1 MNKRSPITLLVILT
15 AFLQGQV
22 SAQDPAYSPES
33 VKPGDVFARQGDVVL
48 THGEL
53 DAAFSRIPQDIR
65 LVFIRDG
72 ARVDSLVKSLLRIK
86 LIAAD
91 AVNSGYDQDP
101 VIADRLQMAAE
112 KELAEAWVAHVMENA
127 PEADYEALAHEYYL
141 AHPDEF
147 MSPEMVDVSHILVSS
162 ETRAEEKALEL
173 AENLSEDLS
182 TDGSLFDEYVV
193 EYSEDP
199 AKSTNGGRYPN
210 MQRGQMVRPFEEAA
224 FSMQQPGAISAP
236 IKTSYGYH
244 IIRLNQAK
252 PSEVVPFEQI
262 KEQATQVAKEQYL
275 SEYRA
280 RYVRRQVEGLVTL
293 EDGAAE
299 AMVKRYF
306 GDDAELL
313 TETPE

>member
-1 MNKRSPITLLVILT
+1 MKIRSPITLLVILT
-15 AFLQGQV
+15 ALFQGQV
-22 SAQDPAYSPES
+22 LAKETAYSSES
-33 VKPGDVFARQGDVVL
+33 VQPGDTFARQGDVVL

-53 DAAFSRIPQDIR
+53 DAAFSRIPPDIR

-91 AVNSGYDQDP
+91 AVRSEFDKDP
-101 VIADRLQMAAE
+101 IIAERIQLAAE
-112 KELAEAWVAHVMENA
+112 KELAEAWVAHVIENA

-141 AHPDEF
+141 AHPEEF
-147 MSPEMVDVSHILVSS
+147 MAPEMVDVSHILISS
-162 ETRAEEKALEL
+162 ETRSEEEALEM
-173 AENLSEDLS
+173 AEQLSEDLS
-182 TDGSLFDEYVV
+182 RDKSLFDGYIA

-199 AKSTNGGRYPN
+199 AKSTNGGRYPD
-210 MQRGQMVRPFEEAA
+210 MQRGQMVKRFEEAA
-224 FSMQQPGAISAP
+224 FSLQQAGELTGPV
-236 IKTSYGYH
+236 KTSYGYH

-262 KEQATQVAKEQYL
+262 REQAREMAKEQYL
-275 SEYRA
+275 SEYRS
-280 RYVRRQVEGLVTL
+280 RYVKQRVEGMVTL

-299 AMVKRYF
+299 AMVRRYY

-313 TETPE
+313 TDTPE